1 MSNYIDVKSVKEN
14 IDFIN
19 LAITLK
25 SVDSKNKDDMKQVC
39 KEAGFNFNNLT
50 SNIQIHSDIVNEINE
65 NNICKRI
72 EGDALIT
79 NLKNVPL
86 LNIYS

>member
-25 SVDSKNKDDMKQVC
+25 SVDSKNTNQKC
-39 KEAGFNFNNLT
+39 TFE
-50 SNIQIHSDIVNEINE
+50 NILFKMLYS
-65 NNICKRI
+65 
-72 EGDALIT
+72 GLI
-79 NLKNVPL
+79 
-86 LNIYS
+86 